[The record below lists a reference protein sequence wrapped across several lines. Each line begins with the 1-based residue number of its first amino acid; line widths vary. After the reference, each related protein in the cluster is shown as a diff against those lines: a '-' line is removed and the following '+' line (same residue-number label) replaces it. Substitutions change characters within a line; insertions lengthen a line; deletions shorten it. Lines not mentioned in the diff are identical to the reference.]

1 MEHHHL
7 FFFQIVGRAAGRTE
21 LTAVAPK
28 TRTPVADLVPI
39 IVAADKRR
47 LSFNAEPG
55 SSPPMFDLMW
65 KNHPLN
71 PNNPGGRDDFPC
83 KIRRKDGALYANGHN
98 QCMVRFCTALERS
111 GGSFSGLHS
120 GSKCQIKGD
129 EHRHHFLNP
138 YDFEFWKKST
148 GSHYVWEAKPP
159 FQAKPMPGL
168 AAFTFMLNRKGV
180 VLFWNYF
187 MKNMFGGHIDLWN
200 QIRIGNNFTDLPTE
214 NFTDGEGA
222 FFRSRKIVFWPMD

>member
-1 MEHHHL
+1 MSSFAEEMVPVEHHHL

-71 PNNPGGRDDFPC
+71 PNNPGGRDDFHARFAA
-83 KIRRKDGALYANGHN
+83 K
-98 QCMVRFCTALERS
+98 MVRC
-111 GGSFSGLHS
+111 
-120 GSKCQIKGD
+120 
-129 EHRHHFLNP
+129 
-138 YDFEFWKKST
+138 
-148 GSHYVWEAKPP
+148 
-159 FQAKPMPGL
+159 MPI
-168 AAFTFMLNRKGV
+168 AIINA
-180 VLFWNYF
+180 W
-187 MKNMFGGHIDLWN
+187 
-200 QIRIGNNFTDLPTE
+200 
-214 NFTDGEGA
+214 
-222 FFRSRKIVFWPMD
+222 